1 MHWLLIITLTLN
13 GKTATVPWA
22 LTVDA
27 SSCTIT
33 GGAVVLFMRAQVP
46 GLTAQFTCKPE
57 VRA

>member
-13 GKTATVPWA
+13 GKTASVPWA
-22 LTVDA
+22 LTPDA

-33 GGAVVLFMRAQVP
+33 GGAVVQFMRAEVP
-46 GLTAQFTCKPE
+46 GLTAHFACMPE

>member
-13 GKTATVPWA
+13 GKTVTTPWA
-22 LTVDA
+22 LTADA

-33 GGAVVLFMRAQVP
+33 GGAVVLFLRAQVP
-46 GLTAQFTCKPE
+46 GLSAHFSCAPE